1 MSYTCL
7 NEGIILSGKDL
18 YFNMNEWGMSKGTN
32 TLWITGLK
40 GSKTTEISH
49 NLLKTNSNDILINI
63 DEIENLS
70 DNSFIRMVASYNY
83 PTFIQDK
90 TYLTEVFILNSKKV
104 DSNDVLL
111 LHKYVKKVIESLLNY
126 SKDVM
131 YPKKKR
137 LIIEGYQIYDF
148 LIECVNI
155 ESPVIIV
162 NASALVAS
170 FKSLKRKLDMY
181 GNKQKYDFGYVKK
194 LFNNLGYNINDLS
207 KIKDLK
213 EKMIVN
219 EACKNL
225 ESAREFVSKVG
236 KLAKKYDANYFIVTD
251 GASGIKNNGNPAV
264 RNARLAQIKWENEN
278 GADPDEDWN
287 KNEAFYDIM
296 NGTNPFSRKTFYHL
310 SMDPNLD
317 KKTLVPRIPSCIT
330 REMKKNKNFIK
341 DMERLKSDPTFDT
354 GYGFEEY
361 LTPRVCFSPSIEGCL
376 NAIIDNT
383 GRLNLAGKQIHVYKP
398 KKPIYQYKT
407 KFNKQINKD
416 GDIFDSNITKEMWI
430 LEPVELV
437 YIGSIVVDSVPYSK
451 VKKFANNKYRNILKY
466 SYKWH
471 WFYKRRD

>member
-70 DNSFIRMVASYNY
+70 DNSFIRMIASYNY

-219 EACKNL
+219 EA
-225 ESAREFVSKVG
+225 
-236 KLAKKYDANYFIVTD
+236 
-251 GASGIKNNGNPAV
+251 
-264 RNARLAQIKWENEN
+264 
-278 GADPDEDWN
+278 
-287 KNEAFYDIM
+287 FYDIM

-317 KKTLVPRIPSCIT
+317 KKPLVPRIPSWIT
-330 REMKKNKNFIK
+330 REMKKNKNLIK
-341 DMERLKSDPTFDT
+341 DMERLKSDPTFDN
-354 GYGFEEY
+354 GSAFEEY

-376 NAIIDNT
+376 NAIINDT
-383 GRLNLAGKQIHVYKP
+383 ERLNLAGKQIHVYKP

-451 VKKFANNKYRNILKY
+451 VKKFANNKYKNILKY

-471 WFYKRRD
+471 WFSFNSNMFLLWT